1 MQSTLKS
8 PIAFEGVGLH
18 TGLPARVVLK
28 PASAEHG
35 IWFRRT
41 DEVSGD
47 PMIPARWDAVP
58 AAELCTKIVNSDGV
72 SVSTIEHLMAAIA
85 GTGLSNLLIEVEGP
99 EIPILDGSSAVFVK
113 GILSRGIQEQAV
125 PVRAFRVLK
134 PVEVRHGSAYA
145 RLDPAE
151 SLEIEFEIEFK
162 EEAIGHQHK
171 TLNMANGT
179 FVHELCDSRTFCRQ
193 ADVAIMREKGL
204 ALGGESGKNSV
215 VFDGNRVLSPG
226 GLRHNDE
233 PVRHKML
240 DAMGDLALAGAPL
253 LARYSGHKAGHA
265 MTNALLRA
273 LFSDPSAFELVECD
287 RSMVARLPGAGLT
300 RRDVP
305 ALAA

>member
-8 PIAFEGVGLH
+8 SIVFEGVGLH
-18 TGLPARVVLK
+18 TGKSARVVLH

-41 DEVSGD
+41 DAVDGD

-58 AAELCTKIVNSDGV
+58 EAELCTKIANSDGV
-72 SVSTIEHLMAAIA
+72 SISTIEHLMAAIA

-113 GILSRGIQEQAV
+113 AILSRGVREQAV

-134 PVEVRHGSAYA
+134 PVEVRNGSAFA

-151 SLEIEFEIEFK
+151 SLEIDFEIDFS

-171 TLNMANGT
+171 ALNMANGT

-193 ADVAIMREKGL
+193 SDVEIMQSKGL
-204 ALGGESGKNSV
+204 ALGGEPGKNSV
-215 VFDGNRVLSPG
+215 VFDGDQVLSPG

-240 DAMGDLALAGAPL
+240 DAMGDLALAGAPIL
-253 LARYSGHKAGHA
+253 GRYSGHKAGHA

-273 LFSDPSAFELVECD
+273 LFSDPEAFELVECD
-287 RSMVARLPGAGLT
+287 QTMDARLPGAGLT
-300 RRDVP
+300 RHDSP